1 MSDFIW
7 GLTVRNIENA
17 LWNGLSQDA
26 MLFGS
31 MAVAVVAN
39 ALARSII
46 PNDHQNKPSEMKHLV
61 CTVIGAGAGIYVSFL
76 YADRLPFVSFAAE
89 KALKFAV
96 ISFVTGAIGVRAG
109 WAGILIGLITSGG
122 ALGYF
127 GRGALPT
134 VGAIGAVFGS
144 LFVTGGVMQ
153 QSPKKSVSS
162 KKQILKSST

>member
-26 MLFGS
+26 MLFGG

-46 PNDHQNKPSEMKHLV
+46 PNDHKNKPSGMKHLA

-76 YADRLPFVSFAAE
+76 YADRLPLVTFAAD

-96 ISFVTGAIGVRAG
+96 ISFVTGAIGARAG
-109 WAGILIGLITSGG
+109 WAGTAVGLITSGG
-122 ALGYF
+122 TLGYF
-127 GRGALPT
+127 GRGVLPT
-134 VGAIGAVFGS
+134 LGAIGAVFGS

-153 QSPKKSVSS
+153 QSSR
-162 KKQILKSST
+162 